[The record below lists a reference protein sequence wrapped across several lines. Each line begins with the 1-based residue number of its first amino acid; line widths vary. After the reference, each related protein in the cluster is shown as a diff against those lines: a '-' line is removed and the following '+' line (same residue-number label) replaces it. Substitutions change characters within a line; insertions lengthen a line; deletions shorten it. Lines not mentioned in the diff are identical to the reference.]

1 MLADEVVTEAS
12 PGARRGLREAVARR
26 VAFCRSVLRSGVN
39 YARNLGWV
47 IGRSLEGRKLRAA
60 VSVACGQLSLAAQF
74 GALGLLYWYAEQ
86 AQADAV
92 VSLAPLGLDLEW
104 RAREDFWL
112 LGGVVAASG
121 LCFLASAGL
130 LHRSESLII
139 TIGEEEMARRLT
151 DAARIARRLPDPR
164 APEASRIFLDTGLS
178 RVSLGCRY
186 AAVSVTNIL
195 GAVTPFVGGVVA
207 GVALVVIDPLL
218 TGMLAVGAGL
228 GWLLLYPLMM
238 RQVAIPDRLE
248 RSKRAFAKDLRELLR
263 APPDKPVPPV
273 LGSTVE
279 FARVM
284 IGRQHTM
291 NHITA
296 LLQAST
302 AVCGTI
308 AALYLAASII
318 RGDDDW
324 PNFILYL
331 GGLRIALSSG
341 SALPQLA
348 GSVSRYYARIVE
360 YMHFVLSGTGIEER
374 PLGRVAAGD
383 PVVLATLADGTPV
396 DARGGERVAL
406 LTPAEPPAVQA
417 AFLDARAAGTGLPLA
432 ADWLRP
438 DDPTVHVRE
447 DASVHLVD
455 AAVLAA
461 LEPAAAGAALDGR
474 PPVVTVIAHRDG
486 ERVGAFGESHALVL
500 EESAF
505 TESAR
510 LGTAAGRAIRDA
522 FAARA
527 HVAPAA
533 GQAPAGAG
541 GAAYDQEDEE

>member
-1 MLADEVVTEAS
+1 MTA
-12 PGARRGLREAVARR
+12 ARLGGRGRLREAVARR
-26 VAFCRSVLRSGVN
+26 VAFCLSVLQSGVN

-47 IGRSLEGRKLRAA
+47 IARSLEGRRLRAA

-112 LGGVVAASG
+112 LGAVVAASG
-121 LCFLASAGL
+121 LCLLASAGL

-139 TIGEEEMARRLT
+139 TIGEEEMVRRLNE
-151 DAARIARRLPDPR
+151 AARIARRLPDPR

-186 AAVSVTNIL
+186 AALSVTNIL
-195 GAVTPFVGGVVA
+195 GAVTPIVGGVVA
-207 GVALVVIDPLL
+207 GTALVVIDPLL
-218 TGMLAVGAGL
+218 TGILVVGAGL
-228 GWLLLYPLMM
+228 ACLLLYPLMM

-263 APPDKPVPPV
+263 APDKPMPPV
-273 LGSTVE
+273 LASTVE

-284 IGRQHTM
+284 IGRQHTV

-296 LLQAST
+296 LLQAGT

-360 YMHFVLSGTGIEER
+360 YMQFVLSGTGIEER
-374 PLGRVAAGD
+374 PLGRVGTGD
-383 PVVLATLADGTPV
+383 PVVLAALPDGTPV

-432 ADWLRP
+432 TAWLRP
-438 DDPTVHVRE
+438 DDPTVYVRE

-455 AAVLAA
+455 ATVFAA
-461 LEPAAAGAALDGR
+461 MEPSAAGAALDAAPAG
-474 PPVVTVIAHRDG
+474 VTVIAHRDG
-486 ERVGAFGESHALVL
+486 EGIGAFDESHVLVL
-500 EESAF
+500 EDGAF

-510 LGTAAGRAIRDA
+510 LGTAAGRAVLESFA
-522 FAARA
+522 AARA
-527 HVAPAA
+527 ATAA
-533 GQAPAGAG
+533 GVTERPAGA
-541 GAAYDQEDEE
+541 AASAAANDQEDEE

>member
-1 MLADEVVTEAS
+1 MTA
-12 PGARRGLREAVARR
+12 ARLGGRGRLREAVARR
-26 VAFCRSVLRSGVN
+26 VAFCLSVLQSGVN
-39 YARNLGWV
+39 YTRNLGWV
-47 IGRSLEGRKLRAA
+47 VSRSLEGRRLRAA

-74 GALGLLYWYAEQ
+74 GAIGLLYWYAEQ

-112 LGGVVAASG
+112 LGAVVAASG

-139 TIGEEEMARRLT
+139 TIGEEEMVRRLNE
-151 DAARIARRLPDPR
+151 AARIARRLPDPR

-186 AAVSVTNIL
+186 AALSVTNIL
-195 GAVTPFVGGVVA
+195 GAVTPIVGGVVA
-207 GVALVVIDPLL
+207 GAALVVIDPLL
-218 TGMLAVGAGL
+218 TGILVVGAGL

-263 APPDKPVPPV
+263 APPDKPMPPV

-284 IGRQHTM
+284 IGRQHTV

-296 LLQAST
+296 LLQAGT

-308 AALYLAASII
+308 AALYLAAGII

-324 PNFILYL
+324 PSFVLYL

-341 SALPQLA
+341 SALPQVI
-348 GSVSRYYARIVE
+348 GTVSRYYARIVE
-360 YMHFVLSGTGIEER
+360 YMQYVLSGTGMEKR

-383 PVVLATLADGTPV
+383 PVVLAALPDGTPV

-432 ADWLRP
+432 TAWLRP
-438 DDPTVHVRE
+438 DDPSVYVRG
-447 DASVHLVD
+447 DSSVHLVD

-461 LEPAAAGAALDGR
+461 MEPSAAGAALDAAPAG
-474 PPVVTVIAHRDG
+474 VTVIAHRDG
-486 ERVGAFGESHALVL
+486 EGIGAFDESHVLVL
-500 EESAF
+500 EDGAF

-510 LGTAAGRAIRDA
+510 LGTAAGRAVLESFA
-522 FAARA
+522 AARA
-527 HVAPAA
+527 ATAA
-533 GQAPAGAG
+533 GVTERPAGA
-541 GAAYDQEDEE
+541 AASAAASDQEDEE